1 MTQSY
6 KQIQKQIE
14 ALQRRADKLRDQEV
28 KGVVERIRVAIAH
41 YGLTAAQL
49 GFNANSG
56 SGKPKTNAKVK
67 PSRTA
72 RTAKYSDG
80 QGNSWSGMGKRP
92 FWLRDA
98 LNAGRSLEEFASE
111 TAAAKPE
118 SPKGRTAKKRKS
130 KVAYQD
136 QAGHTWSGMGP
147 KPRWLKEALE
157 AGKTL
162 EEMAA

>member
-1 MTQSY
+1 MAQSY

-14 ALQRRADKLRDQEV
+14 ALQRRADKIRDQEV
-28 KGVVERIRVAIAH
+28 KEVVDRIKVAIAH
-41 YGLTAAQL
+41 YGLTAGQL
-49 GFNANSG
+49 VFNAKSG
-56 SGKPKTNAKVK
+56 SVNSKAKAKKAAPV
-67 PSRTA
+67 RA
-72 RTAKYSDG
+72 AKYSDG
-80 QGNSWSGMGKRP
+80 QGTSWSGMGQRP

-98 LNAGRSLEEFASE
+98 LNAGRALEEFATESLPPK
-111 TAAAKPE
+111 AQ
-118 SPKGRTAKKRKS
+118 SPKGRTAKKRKA
-130 KVAYQD
+130 KVAYRD

>member
-1 MTQSY
+1 MAQSY

-14 ALQRRADKLRDQEV
+14 ALQRQADKIRDQEV
-28 KGVVERIRVAIAH
+28 KGVVDRNKVAIAH
-41 YGLTAAQL
+41 YGLTAEQL
-49 GFNANSG
+49 GL
-56 SGKPKTNAKVK
+56 NAKSGGGNAK
-67 PSRTA
+67 A
-72 RTAKYSDG
+72 RAKKAAPVRAAKYSDG

-98 LNAGRSLEEFASE
+98 LNAGRALEEFATES
-111 TAAAKPE
+111 APPKAQ
-118 SPKGRTAKKRKS
+118 SPKGRTAKKRKA
-130 KVAYQD
+130 KVAYRD

-162 EEMAA
+162 EEMAG

>member
-1 MTQSY
+1 MTQSF

-14 ALQRRADKLRDQEV
+14 ALQRQADKLREQEV
-28 KGVVERIRVAIAH
+28 KGVVDRIKVAIAH
-41 YGLTAAQL
+41 YGLTADQL
-49 GFNANSG
+49 GFDARSG
-56 SGKPKTNAKVK
+56 SGRAKSKAKKSAPVR
-67 PSRTA
+67 S
-72 RTAKYSDG
+72 AKYSDG

-98 LNAGRSLEEFASE
+98 LAAGRSLEEFANVASP
-111 TAAAKPE
+111 AKPQ
-118 SPKGRTAKKRKS
+118 SPKATTAKKRKA
-130 KVAYQD
+130 KVGYRD

-147 KPRWLKEALE
+147 RPRWLKEALE

>member
-14 ALQRRADKLRDQEV
+14 ALQRQADKLRDQEV
-28 KGVVERIRVAIAH
+28 KGVVDRIRVAIDH
-41 YGLTAAQL
+41 YGLTAEQL
-49 GFNANSG
+49 GFNARSG
-56 SGKPKTNAKVK
+56 AGKAKANKATPVR
-67 PSRTA
+67 S
-72 RTAKYSDG
+72 AKYSDG

-98 LNAGRSLEEFASE
+98 LAAGRSLEEFASE
-111 TAAAKPE
+111 SLAPQPQ
-118 SPKGRTAKKRKS
+118 SPKARTAKKRKS
-130 KVAYQD
+130 KVAYRD

-147 KPRWLKEALE
+147 RPRWLKAALE

-162 EEMAA
+162 EQMAA